1 MKHII
6 NIILFLSLSATALAQ
21 SIDNV
26 LKEIE
31 SNNSDIKAARAL
43 LDAQIMEVRSQNM
56 LGNTSVGY
64 ERMLGTRTL
73 PEQSGKITVTQE
85 LDFPSIYLVRG
96 NMNKVKIRQSG
107 YAYEDTRRSVL
118 LSAKELCI
126 ELANLNRQ
134 HELIK
139 ERLGNIRKMTALYEK
154 RFQNGDAGIL
164 DINKIRMQE
173 MSENAALTLNSNE
186 RNRIVRQLSALNGGQ
201 EISGTL
207 ESDTQLTELPG
218 YQEYYDEA
226 INADLG
232 VKISNETYNIA
243 VSEHKVARNSWLPS
257 LGLSYI
263 REMRPA
269 ETSNGFEIGVSFPLW
284 NNLRKVKQTKA
295 NKAYAMWQ
303 NEKIKTETSSEIR
316 TNYEEALSLWN
327 TLKDYDINL
336 VYENIRLLDKAL
348 EAGQISMIEYFNEIN
363 SLYSTIET
371 YNSLKTNY
379 DKAIARMYRFRL

>member
-1 MKHII
+1 MKHLI
-6 NIILFLSLSATALAQ
+6 NIILFLSLSATVFAQ
-21 SIDNV
+21 SIGNV

-64 ERMLGTRTL
+64 ERMLGTRTQ

-96 NMNKVKIRQSG
+96 NMNKVKIRQAG
-107 YAYEDTRRSVL
+107 YAYEETRRSVL

-201 EISGTL
+201 EISRTL

-226 INADLG
+226 SNADLG

-303 NEKIKTETSSEIR
+303 NEKIKTETGSEIR

-379 DKAIARMYRFRL
+379 DKAIARMYRFKL